1 MPASLPAHSEQGAHL
16 LLVDDDPSL
25 LKLLSMRLQS
35 RGFRVTTAESG
46 KQALRRLE
54 AERPDLVLSDM
65 RMDEMDG
72 LALFREIQRRLPGLP
87 VIILT
92 AHGSIPDAVSAT
104 REGVFS
110 FLTKPV
116 DRDEL
121 FASIDEALAHSAG
134 SGDQTDEQ
142 WRSAIITRSPE
153 MERIL
158 EQAKM
163 VAASDVSVLVTGP
176 SGSGKELMAAA
187 IHKAS
192 RRADK
197 PFVAVNCGALP
208 EQLLESEL
216 FGHARGAFTG
226 AITEHSGL
234 FQAADGGT
242 LFLDEIG
249 DMPLAL
255 QIKLLRAVQERQIR
269 PLGSTATIPVDV
281 RLISATHRDL
291 AEAMQEGEFREDL
304 FYRLN
309 VVNLKLPPLKDR
321 AEDVPLLA
329 RHQLAQAAARHK
341 PLVKGFSRDA
351 LNLLAASAWPGNV
364 RQLVNVVEQCVA
376 LSTSPIIPEAL
387 VTQALEAEE
396 NALPTFSDARA
407 GFERSYLV
415 KVLKITEG
423 NVTQAARIAGRNR
436 TDFYKLL
443 GRHELEPSSFKP
455 GGCYSEEP

>member
-1 MPASLPAHSEQGAHL
+1 MKQVASTPAARTSAHL
-16 LLVDDDPSL
+16 LLVDDDVSL
-25 LKLLSMRLQS
+25 LKLLGMRLES
-35 RGFRVTTAESG
+35 RGYRVTTAENG
-46 KQALRRLE
+46 RDALKRLE
-54 AERPDLVLSDM
+54 EGRPDLVLSDL

-72 LALFREIQRRLPGLP
+72 MTLFQEIQRRLPGLP

-104 REGVFS
+104 RQGVFS

-116 DRDEL
+116 DREEL
-121 FASIDEALAHSAG
+121 FSAIDDALAHLA
-134 SGDQTDEQ
+134 SGGEGDDR
-142 WRSAIITRSPE
+142 WREEIITRSPE

-158 EQAKM
+158 EQARM
-163 VAASDVSVLVTGP
+163 VAGSDVSVLVTGP
-176 SGSGKELMAAA
+176 SGSGKELLANA

-192 RRADK
+192 SRADK
-197 PFVAVNCGALP
+197 PFVAINCGALP

-216 FGHARGAFTG
+216 FGHAKGAFTG
-226 AITEHSGL
+226 AISEHGGL

-249 DMPLAL
+249 DMPLSL
-255 QIKLLRAVQERQIR
+255 QVKLLRVLQERHVR
-269 PLGSTATIPVDV
+269 PLGSTVSVPVDV
-281 RLISATHRDL
+281 RVLSATHRDL
-291 AEAMQEGEFREDL
+291 DQAMHDGEFREDL
-304 FYRLN
+304 YYRLN

-321 AEDVPLLA
+321 AEDVPLLVK
-329 RHQLAQAAARHK
+329 HLVAQAASRHK
-341 PLVKGFSRDA
+341 PFVKGFSPEA
-351 LNLLAASAWPGNV
+351 LNLLATSAWPGNV

-376 LSTSPIIPEAL
+376 LSSAPMIPEAL
-387 VTQALEAEE
+387 VAQALVAED
-396 NALPTFSDARA
+396 NALPTFNDARA

-443 GRHELEPSSFKP
+443 SRHELEPSSFKA
-455 GGCYSEEP
+455 SAQANAL